1 MSVDFRIFPDVMKDM
16 VDKVVADP
24 DVTSALGP
32 YLEGVGGIFPA
43 FEYGTYLEL
52 LQTCI
57 RKDNNQEAKY
67 PLIWLVWDAAENQ
80 QKWIEPY
87 MYTLTAKVFICD
99 RTNIDS
105 TTSQRYAETL
115 KPILYPIFFALIE
128 ALGNHPCVELN
139 DEFIYP
145 ANDHPFWLNNPD
157 GSYDTL
163 SAIEISLQN
172 MLIYKN

>member
-1 MSVDFRIFPDVMKDM
+1 MSADFRIFPDIMQEVIDA
-16 VDKVVADP
+16 VVADP
-24 DVTSALGP
+24 NWNSVIGP
-32 YLEGVGGIFPA
+32 YLEGVVGTFPC

-67 PLIWLVWDAAENQ
+67 PLVWLVWEPSENQ

-99 RTNIDS
+99 KTNIDS
-105 TTSQRYAETL
+105 TTSQRYTDTMKL
-115 KPILYPIFFALIE
+115 FLYPIMLALIE
-128 ALGNHPCVELN
+128 ALGNHPCIELN
-139 DEFIYP
+139 DEFKYP

-157 GSYDTL
+157 GAYDTL

>member
-1 MSVDFRIFPDVMKDM
+1 MSVDFRIFPDVMQE
-16 VDKVVADP
+16 VIDKVAVDP
-24 DVTSALGP
+24 DVISALSL
-32 YLEGVGGIFPA
+32 YFSGVSYQVPFY
-43 FEYGTYLEL
+43 EYGTYLEL

-57 RKDNNQEAKY
+57 RKDNNQEPKY
-67 PLIWLVWDAAENQ
+67 PLIWLVWEPSENQ

-105 TTSQRYAETL
+105 TTSQRYTDTL
-115 KPILYPIFFALIE
+115 KPILYPILFALIE

-139 DEFIYP
+139 DEFLYP

-157 GSYDTL
+157 GTYDTL
-163 SAIEISLQN
+163 SAIEVSLQN

>member
-1 MSVDFRIFPDVMKDM
+1 MSVDFRIFPDVFKEV
-16 VDKVVADP
+16 VDQVVSDP
-24 DVTSALGP
+24 EIIAILQP
-32 YLEGVGGIFPA
+32 FFEGVDVSVPF

-52 LQTCI
+52 LETCV

-67 PLIWLVWDAAENQ
+67 PLIWLVWEQSENQ

-87 MYTLTAKVFICD
+87 MYTLNVKVFICD
-99 RTNIDS
+99 NTPIDS
-105 TTSQRYAETL
+105 TTRQRYEQTM
-115 KPILYPIFFALIE
+115 KPILYPIFFSFIE
-128 ALGNHPCVELN
+128 ALGHHPNIELN
-139 DEFIYP
+139 DEFKYP

-157 GSYDTL
+157 NTYDTL